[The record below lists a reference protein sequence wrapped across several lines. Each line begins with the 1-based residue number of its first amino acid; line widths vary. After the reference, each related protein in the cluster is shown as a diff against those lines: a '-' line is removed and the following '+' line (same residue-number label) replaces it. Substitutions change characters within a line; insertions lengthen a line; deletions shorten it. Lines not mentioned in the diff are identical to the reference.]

1 MARCGRCPN
10 SITFRSIWIEQPFL
24 MLAGPLDCAAHQL
37 PEEVLEVQKRQ
48 HSVLIANTSYRLILK
63 QIDMMHG
70 HGSHAN
76 PGSHVR
82 ESSEAAVWPWRSG

>member
-37 PEEVLEVQKRQ
+37 PEEVLE
-48 HSVLIANTSYRLILK
+48 
-63 QIDMMHG
+63 IDMMHG
-70 HGSHAN
+70 HGIGSHAN

-82 ESSEAAVWPWRSG
+82 ESSKAAVWPWRSG